1 MNYVHIREE
10 ESPEEL
16 DSFWDLAGTLLL
28 FVILFCLIFGFVFG
42 TYKATSAVGN
52 MAINYEIPVAK
63 DMSEN
68 TTEEEVCE
76 PFKPLG
82 KCEVLYEYSEE
93 HEKGELIFQNYLPGG
108 KMIIEEGKPR
118 NYNVKLVYSLG
129 VEKEEVPGNK
139 VPR

>member
-1 MNYVHIREE
+1 MNYVHVREE
-10 ESPEEL
+10 ESPEDVE
-16 DSFWDLAGTLLL
+16 SFWDLAGILLVVVV
-28 FVILFCLIFGFVFG
+28 FFCFVFG
-42 TYKATSAVGN
+42 YLFGVNKAISAVGD
-52 MAINYEIPVAK
+52 MAMNYEIPVAK
-63 DMSEN
+63 SMHEN

-93 HEKGELIFQNYLPGG
+93 HKEGELIFQNYLPGG

-118 NYNVKLVYSLG
+118 NYDVKLVYSLG
-129 VEKEEVPGNK
+129 DGREEVPGNK

>member
-1 MNYVHIREE
+1 M
-10 ESPEEL
+10 
-16 DSFWDLAGTLLL
+16 
-28 FVILFCLIFGFVFG
+28 
-42 TYKATSAVGN
+42 
-52 MAINYEIPVAK
+52 NYEIPVAK

-93 HEKGELIFQNYLPGG
+93 YKEGELIFQNYLPGG
-108 KMIIEEGKPR
+108 KMIIEEDKPR
-118 NYNVKLVYSLG
+118 HYNVKLVYSLG
-129 VEKEEVPGNK
+129 EGKEEVPGNK

>member
-1 MNYVHIREE
+1 MKYVHVREE
-10 ESPEEL
+10 ESPEDVE
-16 DSFWDLAGTLLL
+16 SFWDLAGILLVVVV
-28 FVILFCLIFGFVFG
+28 FFCLFFGYIFGVN
-42 TYKATSAVGN
+42 KAISAVGD
-52 MAINYEIPVAK
+52 MAMNYEIPVAK
-63 DMSEN
+63 SMHEN

-93 HEKGELIFQNYLPGG
+93 HKEGELIFQNYLPGG

-118 NYNVKLVYSLG
+118 NYDVKLVYSLG
-129 VEKEEVPGNK
+129 DGREEVPGNK